1 MTSEQLFARA
11 RQLETLADDVE
22 TVLDG
27 VSATAAS
34 PLWDCPHADDVR
46 GQVWTYRNAAQAAA
60 RDLRHRAGRVRAD
73 AWAAQ
78 ARERELATT
87 GAPQ

>member
-22 TVLDG
+22 SVLDG
-27 VSATAAS
+27 VSTTAAS
-34 PLWDCPHADDVR
+34 PLWDCRHADDVR
-46 GQVWTYRNAAQAAA
+46 GQVRAHRRVAQAAA
-60 RDLRHRAGRVRAD
+60 RDLRDRAGRVRAD

-78 ARERELATT
+78 ARERELAAA
-87 GAPQ
+87 GVPR